1 MLSQMEE
8 DQFRHGQNK
17 LASVLQLLQTL
28 YILKIWKQSCCS
40 LNNIDESDICSEDSY
55 LLCYECKNQED

>member
-17 LASVLQLLQTL
+17 LASVLKLLQTL
-28 YILKIWKQSCCS
+28 YILKI
-40 LNNIDESDICSEDSY
+40 
-55 LLCYECKNQED
+55 